1 MVPHTHRSPKYATFR
16 VFLDQSIEITIMSL
30 DQEAVSR
37 IAHLARL
44 GVDEAEYDTYTRNL
58 SDILSFV
65 EQLNAV
71 DTTGVEPMAHPLD
84 ASQRLRADEVSEND
98 QRERF
103 QRIAPKVEAG
113 LYLVPKVIE

>member
-1 MVPHTHRSPKYATFR
+1 
-16 VFLDQSIEITIMSL
+16 MSL
-30 DQEAVSR
+30 DKEAVGR

-44 GVDEAEYDTYTRNL
+44 GVDESEYDSYARNL

-71 DTTGVEPMAHPLD
+71 DTAGVAPMAHPLD
-84 ASQRLRADEVSEND
+84 ATQRLRADEVTETD
-98 QRERF
+98 RREQF
-103 QRIAPKVEAG
+103 QRIAPRVEAG